1 MTTSETEIRLSD
13 IIAPSFYDIHR
24 DIKRGLHT
32 HYALGGGRGSC
43 KSTFASV
50 EIVKGIMQDPEA
62 NAIVFRKV
70 ASTLSESVL
79 SQLQWSIHALGVDHL
94 WRTKQSPIMLI
105 YKPTGQRIVFRGA
118 DNPRK
123 IKSVKLP
130 RGYIK
135 YAWYEEVDEFT
146 GPDEIRTINQSVLRG
161 GSKFFV
167 FYTYNPPKSAKSW
180 VNVEFACSGGDTL
193 THNSTYLDVPR
204 EWLGDQFIAEAER
217 LKKSKPTAYEHE
229 YLGKITGT
237 NAEIFPN
244 VQLRPIS
251 DAELK
256 AFDKIRRGLDWGYGA
271 DPFAYVVLHYQRSTR
286 TVFIYYEYYKHGA
299 KFDSIAAAIKQENN
313 SRGVIHAESAEPR
326 SNDELRERG
335 LVLQA
340 VRKGAGSV
348 EHGIK
353 WLQDLDS
360 IVIDPARCPNA
371 AREFAGYELEPDG
384 KGGFRDGFPDKDNHT
399 IDAVRYALEDDIG
412 RRKVGIMSKAK
423 LGVY

>member
-13 IIAPSFYDIHR
+13 IIAPSFYDVHR

-50 EIVKGIMQDPEA
+50 EIIKGMMQDQNA

-70 ASTLSESVL
+70 ASTLAESVL
-79 SQLQWSIHALGVDHL
+79 AQLQWSIHALGVDHL
-94 WRTKQSPIMLI
+94 WKTKQSPIMLI

-123 IKSVKLP
+123 VKSVKLP

-146 GPDEIRTINQSVLRG
+146 GPDELRTINQSVLRG
-161 GSKFFV
+161 GDKFVV
-167 FYTYNPPKSAKSW
+167 FYTFNPPKTAKSW
-180 VNVEFACSGGDTL
+180 VNTEFAVSDMDRL
-193 THNSTYLDVPR
+193 VHHSTYLDVPV
-204 EWLGDQFIAEAER
+204 EWLGEQFIAEAER
-217 LKKSKPTAYEHE
+217 LKKTNNTAYRHE
-229 YLGKITGT
+229 YLGEVTGT

-244 VQLRPIS
+244 VQLRTIS
-251 DAELK
+251 DDELEM
-256 AFDKIRRGLDWGYGA
+256 FDKVRRGLDWGYGA
-271 DPFAYVVLHYQRSTR
+271 DPFAYVALHFQRNTR
-286 TVFIYYEYYKHGA
+286 MVFIYYEYYKHGA
-299 KFDSIAAAIKQENN
+299 KFDSISDAIKQENKL
-313 SRGVIHAESAEPR
+313 RGIIHAESAEPR
-326 SNDELRERG
+326 SNDELRQRG
-335 LVLQA
+335 HILQA

-353 WLQDLDS
+353 WLQDLDC
-360 IVIDPARCPNA
+360 IVIDPNRCPNA
-371 AREFAGYELEPDG
+371 AREFTGYELEPDG
-384 KGGFRDGFPDKDNHT
+384 KGGFRDGFPDKNNHT

-412 RRKVGIMSKAK
+412 RRKVGVMDKSK

>member
-1 MTTSETEIRLSD
+1 MTISKTEIRLSD
-13 IIAPSFYDIHR
+13 VIAPAFYDVHR
-24 DIKRGLHT
+24 DIKRGFHT

-50 EIVKGIMQDPEA
+50 EIVKGMMQDPDS

-79 SQLQWSIHALGVDHL
+79 AQLQWAIHALGVDHL

-161 GSKFFV
+161 GSKFVV

-180 VNVEFACSGGDTL
+180 VNTEFACSSGDTL
-193 THNSTYLDVPR
+193 AHHSTYLTVPR
-204 EWLGDQFIAEAER
+204 EWLGNQFIAEAER
-217 LKKSKPTAYEHE
+217 LKKSNPTAYDHE
-229 YLGKITGT
+229 YLGEVTGT

-244 VQLRPIS
+244 VKLRTIS
-251 DAELK
+251 DAEIRS
-256 AFDKIRRGLDWGYGA
+256 FDKIRRGLDWGYGA
-271 DPFAYVVLHYQRSTR
+271 DPFAYVAMHFQRNTR
-286 TVFIYYEYYKHGA
+286 TLFIFYEYYKHGA
-299 KFDSIAAAIKQENN
+299 KFDSISDAIKVENTT
-313 SRGVIHAESAEPR
+313 RGMIHAESAEPR
-326 SNDELRERG
+326 SNDELRQRG
-335 LVLQA
+335 HILQA
-340 VRKGAGSV
+340 VKKGKGSV

-360 IVIDPARCPNA
+360 IVIDPVRCPNA
-371 AREFAGYELEPDG
+371 AREFSGYELVPDG

-412 RRKVGIMSKAK
+412 RKKVGVLKKSD

>member
-1 MTTSETEIRLSD
+1 MTISETEIRLSD

-50 EIVKGIMQDPEA
+50 EIIKGMMQDQNA

-70 ASTLSESVL
+70 ASTLAESVL
-79 SQLQWSIHALGVDHL
+79 AQLQWSIHALGVDHL
-94 WRTKQSPIMLI
+94 WKTKQSPIMLI

-123 IKSVKLP
+123 VKSVKLP

-146 GPDEIRTINQSVLRG
+146 GPDELRTINQSVLRG
-161 GSKFFV
+161 GDKFAV
-167 FYTYNPPKSAKSW
+167 FYTFNPPKTAKSW
-180 VNVEFACSGGDTL
+180 VNTEFAVSDADRL
-193 THNSTYLDVPR
+193 VHYSTYLDVPV
-204 EWLGDQFIAEAER
+204 EWLGEPFIAEAER
-217 LKKSKPTAYEHE
+217 LKKTNNTAYRHE
-229 YLGKITGT
+229 YLGEVTGT
-237 NAEIFPN
+237 DAEIFPN
-244 VQLRPIS
+244 VRLRTIS
-251 DAELK
+251 DDELEM
-256 AFDKIRRGLDWGYGA
+256 FDKVRRGLDWGYGA
-271 DPFAYVVLHYQRSTR
+271 DPFAYVALHFQRNTR

-299 KFDSIAAAIKQENN
+299 KFDSISEAIKQENKL
-313 SRGVIHAESAEPR
+313 RGIIHAESAEPR
-326 SNDELRERG
+326 SNDELRQRG
-335 LVLQA
+335 HILQA

-360 IVIDPARCPNA
+360 IVIDPDRCPNA
-371 AREFAGYELEPDG
+371 AREFTGYELVPDG
-384 KGGFRDGFPDKDNHT
+384 KGGFRDGFPDKNNHT

-412 RRKVGIMSKAK
+412 RRKVGVMDKAK
-423 LGVY
+423 LGVD

>member
-1 MTTSETEIRLSD
+1 MTTSETTIRLSD
-13 IIAPSFYDIHR
+13 IIAPSFYDVHR

-50 EIVKGIMQDPEA
+50 EIIKGMMQDQNA

-70 ASTLSESVL
+70 ASTLAESVL
-79 SQLQWSIHALGVDHL
+79 AQLQWSIHALGVDHL
-94 WRTKQSPIMLI
+94 WKTKQSPIMLI

-123 IKSVKLP
+123 VKSVKLP

-146 GPDEIRTINQSVLRG
+146 GPDELRTINQSVLRG
-161 GSKFFV
+161 GDKFVV
-167 FYTYNPPKSAKSW
+167 FYTFNPPKTAKSW
-180 VNVEFACSGGDTL
+180 VNTEFAVSDMDRL
-193 THNSTYLDVPR
+193 VHHSTYLDVPV
-204 EWLGDQFIAEAER
+204 EWLGEQFIAEAER
-217 LKKSKPTAYEHE
+217 LKKTNNTAYRHE
-229 YLGKITGT
+229 YLGEVTGT

-244 VQLRPIS
+244 VQLRTIS
-251 DAELK
+251 DDELEM
-256 AFDKIRRGLDWGYGA
+256 FDKVRRGLDWGYGA
-271 DPFAYVVLHYQRSTR
+271 DPFAYVALHFQRNTR

-299 KFDSIAAAIKQENN
+299 KFDSISEAIKQENRL
-313 SRGVIHAESAEPR
+313 RGVIHAESAEPR
-326 SNDELRERG
+326 SNDELRQRG
-335 LVLQA
+335 HILQA

-353 WLQDLDS
+353 WLQDLDC
-360 IVIDPARCPNA
+360 IVIDPNRCPNA
-371 AREFAGYELEPDG
+371 AREFTGYELEPDG
-384 KGGFRDGFPDKDNHT
+384 KGGFRDGFPDKNNHT

-412 RRKVGIMSKAK
+412 RRKVGVMDKSK

>member
-1 MTTSETEIRLSD
+1 MTISETEIRLSD

-50 EIVKGIMQDPEA
+50 EIVKGIMQDPNA

-70 ASTLSESVL
+70 ASTLAESVL
-79 SQLQWSIHALGVDHL
+79 AQLQWSIHALGVDHL
-94 WRTKQSPIMLI
+94 WKTKQSPIMLI

-123 IKSVKLP
+123 VKSVKLP

-146 GPDEIRTINQSVLRG
+146 GPDELRTINQSVLRG
-161 GSKFFV
+161 GDKFAV
-167 FYTYNPPKSAKSW
+167 FYTFNPPKTAKSW
-180 VNVEFACSGGDTL
+180 VNTEFAVSDADRL
-193 THNSTYLDVPR
+193 VHHSTYLDVPV
-204 EWLGDQFIAEAER
+204 EWLGEPFIAEAER
-217 LKKSKPTAYEHE
+217 LKKTNNTAYRHE
-229 YLGKITGT
+229 YLGEVTGT
-237 NAEIFPN
+237 DAEIFPN
-244 VQLRPIS
+244 VRLRTIS
-251 DAELK
+251 DDELEM
-256 AFDKIRRGLDWGYGA
+256 FDKVRRGLDWGYGA
-271 DPFAYVVLHYQRSTR
+271 DPFAYVALHFQRNTR

-299 KFDSIAAAIKQENN
+299 KFDSISEAIKQENKL
-313 SRGVIHAESAEPR
+313 RGIIHAESAEPR
-326 SNDELRERG
+326 SNDELRQRG
-335 LVLQA
+335 HILQA

-360 IVIDPARCPNA
+360 IVIDPDRCPNA
-371 AREFAGYELEPDG
+371 AREFTGYELVPDG
-384 KGGFRDGFPDKDNHT
+384 KGGFRDGFPDKNNHT

-412 RRKVGIMSKAK
+412 RRKVGVMDKAK
-423 LGVY
+423 LGVD

>member
-1 MTTSETEIRLSD
+1 MTISETKIKLSD

-50 EIVKGIMQDPEA
+50 EIVKGIMQDPDA

-79 SQLQWSIHALGVDHL
+79 AQLQWSIHALGVDHL

-180 VNVEFACSGGDTL
+180 VNVEFACSSGDTL

-244 VQLRPIS
+244 VKLRTIS
-251 DAELK
+251 DDELEM
-256 AFDKIRRGLDWGYGA
+256 FDKVRRGLDWGYGA
-271 DPFAYVVLHYQRSTR
+271 DPFAYVALHFQRNTR

-299 KFDSIAAAIKQENN
+299 KFDSISESIKQENKL
-313 SRGVIHAESAEPR
+313 RGVIHAESAEPR
-326 SNDELRERG
+326 SNDELRQRG
-335 LVLQA
+335 HILQA
-340 VRKGAGSV
+340 VRKGADSV

-353 WLQDLDS
+353 WLQDLDC
-360 IVIDPARCPNA
+360 IVIDPNRCPNA
-371 AREFAGYELEPDG
+371 AREFSGYELEPDG

-412 RRKVGIMSKAK
+412 RRKVGVMSKAK

>member
-1 MTTSETEIRLSD
+1 MTISETEIKLSD

-50 EIVKGIMQDPEA
+50 EIVKGIMQDPDA

-79 SQLQWSIHALGVDHL
+79 AQLQWSIHALGVDHL

-180 VNVEFACSGGDTL
+180 VNVEFACSSGDTL

-244 VQLRPIS
+244 VKLRTIS
-251 DAELK
+251 DDELEM
-256 AFDKIRRGLDWGYGA
+256 FDKVRRGLDWGYGA
-271 DPFAYVVLHYQRSTR
+271 DPFAYVALHFQRNTR

-299 KFDSIAAAIKQENN
+299 KFDSISEAIFKENEQH
-313 SRGVIHAESAEPR
+313 GIIHAESAEPR
-326 SNDELRERG
+326 SNDELRARG
-335 LVLQA
+335 HKLQA

-360 IVIDPARCPNA
+360 IVIDPVRCPNA
-371 AREFAGYELEPDG
+371 AREFSGYELEPDG
-384 KGGFRDGFPDKDNHT
+384 KGGFRDGFPDKENHT

-412 RRKVGIMSKAK
+412 RRKVGVMSKAK

>member
-1 MTTSETEIRLSD
+1 MTISETTIRLSD
-13 IIAPSFYDIHR
+13 IIAPAFYDVHR

-43 KSTFASV
+43 KSTFAGT
-50 EIVKGIMQDPEA
+50 EIIKGMMQDPNA

-79 SQLQWSIHALGVDHL
+79 AQLQWSIHALGVDHL

-161 GSKFFV
+161 GEKFVV

-180 VNVEFACSGGDTL
+180 VNTEFACSNGDTL
-193 THNSTYLDVPR
+193 CHHSTYLTVPV
-204 EWLGDQFIAEAER
+204 EWLGNQFIAEAER
-217 LKKSKPTAYEHE
+217 LKKTNPTAYDHE
-229 YLGKITGT
+229 YLGEVTGT
-237 NAEIFPN
+237 NAEVFPN
-244 VQLRPIS
+244 VKLRTIS
-251 DAELK
+251 DEEIES
-256 AFDKIRRGLDWGYGA
+256 FDRVRRGLDWGYGA
-271 DPFAYVVLHYQRSTR
+271 DPFAYIALQYQRSVR
-286 TVFIYYEYYKHGA
+286 TIFIYYEYYKHGA
-299 KFDSIAAAIKQENN
+299 KFDSISAAIKRENKAN
-313 SRGVIHAESAEPR
+313 AVIRAESAEPR

-335 LVLQA
+335 HRLQA
-340 VRKGAGSV
+340 VRKGQGSV

-353 WLQDLDS
+353 SLQDLDC

-371 AREFAGYELEPDG
+371 AREFTGYELIPDG
-384 KGGFRDGFPDKDNHT
+384 HGGFRDGFPDKDNHT
-399 IDAVRYALEDDIG
+399 IDAVRYALEDDFG
-412 RRKVGIMSKAK
+412 RRKVGVMDKNK